1 MADQIEQSI
10 SAQVLSLHDGDL
22 LVLQTHY
29 ALTKEQADHML
40 NAARNAIGRA
50 VPAGA
55 RVEVVLLADGLT
67 IEQVSAADLR
77 RLPHRDA
84 EGQP

>member
-1 MADQIEQSI
+1 MADEQIEQAI

-22 LVLQTHY
+22 LVLSY
-29 ALTKEQADHML
+29 PGSLTKEQWDRIQAIARKVLDR
-40 NAARNAIGRA
+40 AAVKA
-50 VPAGA
+50 
-55 RVEVVLLADGLT
+55 EVLALSGGLT

-77 RLPHRDA
+77 RLLNRDA